1 MTYSAT
7 FSVRGKP
14 EPKGSTRA
22 FVPPGWTRA
31 VITSANPKAKVFA
44 ELVRW
49 AAQEFAPPTLL
60 TGPVSVSMVFGI
72 QRPKSAPKKRAH
84 PLSRVHPIAKPD
96 VDKLARLVLDAC
108 TGVLWCDDSRVVQL
122 AARKEYG
129 EPGVTVTVR
138 EIY

>member
-14 EPKGSTRA
+14 EPKCSTRA
-22 FVPPGWTRA
+22 FVPKGWTRA

-49 AAQEFAPPTLL
+49 AAQEVAPPHLL

-72 QRPKSAPKKRAH
+72 QRPKSVSKKRVY
-84 PLSRVHPIAKPD
+84 PTTKPD
-96 VDKLARLVLDAC
+96 ADKLARLVLDAL
-108 TGVLWCDDSRVVQL
+108 THVVWADDAQVVQL
-122 AARKEYG
+122 EATKVYG

-138 EIY
+138 EIS

>member
-1 MTYSAT
+1 MSYSAT

-22 FVPPGWTRA
+22 FVPKGWTRA

-49 AAQEFAPPTLL
+49 AAQEVAPPQLL
-60 TGPVSVSMVFGI
+60 TGPVEVSMAFGL
-72 QRPKSAPKKRAH
+72 QRPKSASRKRVW
-84 PLSRVHPIAKPD
+84 PTTKPD
-96 VDKLARLVLDAC
+96 VDKLVRLVLDAL
-108 TGVLWCDDSRVVQL
+108 THVVWADDAQVVRQS
-122 AARKEYG
+122 ASKEYG

-138 EIY
+138 EIS

>member
-22 FVPPGWTRA
+22 FVPKGWTRA

-49 AAQEFAPPTLL
+49 AAQEVAPPALL
-60 TGPVSVSMVFGI
+60 TGPVGVSMVFGI
-72 QRPKSAPKKRAH
+72 QRPKSVPKKRVW
-84 PLSRVHPIAKPD
+84 PTTKPD
-96 VDKLARLVLDAC
+96 CDKLVRLVLDAL
-108 TGVLWCDDSRVVQL
+108 THVIWADDAQVVQL
-122 AARKEYG
+122 EATKVYG
-129 EPGVTVTVR
+129 EPGVTITVR
-138 EIY
+138 EIS

>member
-1 MTYSAT
+1 MNYSAT

-22 FVPPGWTRA
+22 FVPKGWTRA

-72 QRPKSAPKKRAH
+72 QRPKSAPKKRVW
-84 PLSRVHPIAKPD
+84 PTTKPD
-96 VDKLARLVLDAC
+96 IDKLVRLVLDAL
-108 TGVLWCDDSRVVQL
+108 THVIWADDSVVVQL
-122 AARKEYG
+122 EATKVYG

-138 EIY
+138 EIS